1 MKERETDKQ
10 RDFSWEEWEQKTRD
24 SLWGES
30 SCSVEQPRGKFQ
42 RAWQGEPPRPGFIHW
57 HKNKDTHAQDERW
70 FVPRC
75 APTHAWTH
83 MSSCLIWGCTTVR
96 AVVPF
101 LTDAV
106 WMFQLWALL
115 LTELRKAN
123 QTVSARSINAVTQR
137 YIKWAVLQLHKNTT
151 YGGRSRNIYEFFI
164 NAGLLSRASKV
175 TERFLQMLI
184 WVKELNYVHHD
195 SPPIQPPPTQVWL
208 KYILT
213 MCESW
218 LRSFPLTLPYQDK
231 LINRH

>member
-1 MKERETDKQ
+1 MKWGKRNRQTERFFLRGMGAEDERQ
-10 RDFSWEEWEQKTRD
+10 PLRR
-24 SLWGES
+24 ES

-83 MSSCLIWGCTTVR
+83 MSSCLIWGCTNLHP
-96 AVVPF
+96 VVPF

-123 QTVSARSINAVTQR
+123 QTVSARSVNDVTQR
-137 YIKWAVLQLHKNTT
+137 YIKQAMLQPHKNTT
-151 YGGRSRNIYEFFI
+151 YGGRSHNIYECFI

-175 TERFLQMLI
+175 TEAFLQMLT

-195 SPPIQPPPTQVWL
+195 SPPIQPPPTQVFD
-208 KYILT
+208 IT
-213 MCESW
+213 
-218 LRSFPLTLPYQDK
+218 
-231 LINRH
+231 